1 MAFARCCVANECVTS
16 SVKQIYADNA
26 LRADEKE
33 KAWQKVS
40 SEGSDIVGHSS
51 FVLEL
56 TVMASVGFRVNVFA
70 LNGVDGNFFLTVHFS
85 LPTASTCVELT
96 LPARPLRLVFQEET
110 QRPGG
115 AADCR
120 LEIRGDRAAH
130 FTANS
135 DSEGAPAGR
144 EEPFAASPL
153 PNASMPNAIVGGS
166 TAPSVVPRTL
176 RRLWK
181 PWWPSL
187 PLCVVGSWRCS

>member
-1 MAFARCCVANECVTS
+1 M
-16 SVKQIYADNA
+16 
-26 LRADEKE
+26 
-33 KAWQKVS
+33 
-40 SEGSDIVGHSS
+40 
-51 FVLEL
+51 LEL

-70 LNGVDGNFFLTVHFS
+70 LNGVDGNFFLTVHFL

-115 AADCR
+115 VADCR

-144 EEPFAASPL
+144 EEPFTASPL
-153 PNASMPNAIVGGS
+153 PNAIVGGS
-166 TAPSVVPRTL
+166 TAPSVVPRAL

-181 PWWPSL
+181 PRCPSL
-187 PLCVVGSWRCS
+187 PLCLVGSWRCS